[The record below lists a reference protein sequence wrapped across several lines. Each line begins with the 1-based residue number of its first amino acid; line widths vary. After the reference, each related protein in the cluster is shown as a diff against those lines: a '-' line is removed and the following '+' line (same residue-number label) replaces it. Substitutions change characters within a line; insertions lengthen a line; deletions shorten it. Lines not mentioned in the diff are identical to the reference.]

1 MNRLAV
7 LAILASTATAH
18 ADDRRYAIDF
28 SSQVRWF
35 GDTSAAIIAEKPIGG
50 PQITLSRHLF
60 DVDAPLRRTLG
71 IAAFG
76 RFAFG
81 AVKDE
86 IFGALD
92 TSLSQ
97 YMFTGGLR
105 GDVPLRWRFSLVGQ
119 VELGMARTGLTV
131 TEGTSTGAMTTPVDD
146 HEWHAI
152 GAVSAGTELAL
163 VDHRAFK
170 LGLGFHLG
178 YTLATPIELHA
189 YPGDRP
195 DDSITIPTMFA
206 AIGDL
211 DTRGVTFSGGL
222 RGEF

>member
-1 MNRLAV
+1 MKSLAV
-7 LAILASTATAH
+7 LAVLASTGTAR
-18 ADDRRYAIDF
+18 ADDRVYAVDF

-50 PQITLSRHLF
+50 PQITLSRHLL
-60 DVDAPLRRTLG
+60 DVDAPLRRTFG
-71 IAAFG
+71 VAAFG
-76 RFAFG
+76 RFAYG
-81 AVKDE
+81 MVDDQ

-92 TSLSQ
+92 TSLDQ
-97 YMFTGGLR
+97 YMFTAGLR

-119 VELGMARTGLTV
+119 VELGLARTGLTIV
-131 TEGTSTGAMTTPVDD
+131 EGQGTGAMTTPVDD

-152 GAVSAGTELAL
+152 GAVSAGTEFAI
-163 VDHRAFK
+163 VDHPAFK

-178 YTLATPIELHA
+178 YTLASPIELRA

>member
-1 MNRLAV
+1 MKLVIVGV
-7 LAILASTATAH
+7 LATSTAH
-18 ADDRRYAIDF
+18 ADDRVYAVDV

-35 GDTSAAIIAEKPIGG
+35 GDTSAAIIAEKPIAG
-50 PQITLSRHLF
+50 PQITLSRHLL
-60 DVDAPLRRTLG
+60 DTDAPLRRTLG

-76 RFAFG
+76 RFAYG
-81 AVKDE
+81 MVDDQ
-86 IFGALD
+86 IFGSLD
-92 TSLSQ
+92 TSLDQ
-97 YMFTGGLR
+97 YMFTAGLR
-105 GDVPLRWRFSLVGQ
+105 GDAPIWWRFSLVGQ

-131 TEGTSTGAMTTPVDD
+131 TEGLGTGAMSTPVDD

-152 GAVSAGTELAL
+152 GAVSLGSEFAI
-163 VDHRAFK
+163 VDHHAFK
-170 LGLGFHLG
+170 LGLGFHVG
-178 YTLATPIELHA
+178 YTVASPIELHA
-189 YPGDRP
+189 YSGDRP

>member
-1 MNRLAV
+1 MKVVILAV
-7 LAILASTATAH
+7 LATSTAH
-18 ADDRRYAIDF
+18 ADDRVYAVDF

-35 GDTSAAIIAEKPIGG
+35 GDTSAAIIAEKPIAG
-50 PQITLSRHLF
+50 PQITLSRHLL
-60 DVDAPLRRTLG
+60 DADAPLRRTVG

-76 RFAFG
+76 RFAYG
-81 AVKDE
+81 MVDDQ
-86 IFGALD
+86 IFGSLD
-92 TSLSQ
+92 TSLDQ
-97 YMFTGGLR
+97 YMFTAGLR
-105 GDVPLRWRFSLVGQ
+105 GDAPIWWRFSLVGQ

-131 TEGTSTGAMTTPVDD
+131 TEGQGTGAMTTPVDD

-152 GAVSAGTELAL
+152 GAVSLGSELAI
-163 VDHRAFK
+163 VDHPAFK
-170 LGLGFHLG
+170 LGLGFHVG
-178 YTLATPIELHA
+178 YTVASPIELHA

>member
-1 MNRLAV
+1 MKRLALLAV
-7 LAILASTATAH
+7 LASATAH
-18 ADDRRYAIDF
+18 ADERVYAVDF

-35 GDTSAAIIAEKPIGG
+35 GDTSAAIIADKPMGG
-50 PQITLSRHLF
+50 PQITLSRHLL
-60 DVDAPLRRTLG
+60 DVDAPLRRSLSV
-71 IAAFG
+71 AAFG
-76 RFAFG
+76 RFAFAG
-81 AVKDE
+81 AQDQ

-92 TSLSQ
+92 TTLSQ

-105 GDVPLRWRFSLVGQ
+105 GDVPLRYRFSLVGQ
-119 VELGMARTGLTV
+119 VELGMARTGLTIV
-131 TEGTSTGAMTTPVDD
+131 EGQGTGAMSTPVDD

-152 GAVSAGTELAL
+152 GSVSAGTEFAI

-170 LGLGFHLG
+170 LGLGFHVG

-222 RGEF
+222 RGAF